1 MLADVFTG
9 IMDWIITALRKNSLI
24 ARLLF
29 NETDTEKEA
38 RRAREADPLYQK
50 IYEELTIRNPRTGN
64 VAVRPEESK
73 VIEEYQRQKIKL
85 EAEARDLEK
94 QRLVNDSE
102 RLELIRTLSERG
114 RVVGGRAGGSL
125 GATGGLFENFGSGTP
140 MELHGTEGVVTPG
153 QMSDI
158 VANAVKQGENTQL
171 LEKFNQLTAL
181 TQQLVTLMQE
191 NANNSR
197 RSLDAIQNLNG
208 NLLA

>member
-1 MLADVFTG
+1 MKVAQ
-9 IMDWIITALRKNSLI
+9 KQ
-24 ARLLF
+24 
-29 NETDTEKEA
+29 
-38 RRAREADPLYQK
+38 RED
-50 IYEELTIRNPRTGN
+50 
-64 VAVRPEESK
+64 S
-73 VIEEYQRQKIKL
+73 
-85 EAEARDLEK
+85 EAERLAFIRKATESSARA
-94 QRLVNDSE
+94 
-102 RLELIRTLSERG
+102 
-114 RVVGGRAGGSL
+114 GRAGGSL

-208 NLLA
+208 NLLV

>member
-1 MLADVFTG
+1 MLD
-9 IMDWIITALRKNSLI
+9 
-24 ARLLF
+24 
-29 NETDTEKEA
+29 
-38 RRAREADPLYQK
+38 DPLYQAIVQRMSK
-50 IYEELTIRNPRTGN
+50 QTVDEFGN
-64 VAVRPEESK
+64 VSMTSVDGDIAK
-73 VIEEYQRQKIKL
+73 QEYLKEKL
-85 EAEARDLEK
+85 RLASEARDLEK
-94 QRLVNDSE
+94 QRLINDSA
-102 RLELIRTLSERG
+102 RLEVIRTLSERG

-181 TQQLVTLMQE
+181 TQQLVALMQE